1 MWHYLG
7 GVKFAHIVGR
17 PGCTFSCLAGTL
29 AFVPQLAAFLLR
41 CLLGHVVA
49 RVEGGTWLWVEGVV
63 VVAALAPGLSHLI
76 VGPGSIYVNSFLF
89 LAIKGRTESVVGAQQ
104 SYRFWLVTADEC
116 RAGEAW
122 AITALS

>member
-29 AFVPQLAAFLLR
+29 AFVHQLAAFLLR

-76 VGPGSIYVNSFLF
+76 VGAGSIYVNSFLY
-89 LAIKGRTESVVGAQQ
+89 LHKKGRMESVDGAQH
-104 SYRFWLVTADEC
+104 SYRFWLVSAYES